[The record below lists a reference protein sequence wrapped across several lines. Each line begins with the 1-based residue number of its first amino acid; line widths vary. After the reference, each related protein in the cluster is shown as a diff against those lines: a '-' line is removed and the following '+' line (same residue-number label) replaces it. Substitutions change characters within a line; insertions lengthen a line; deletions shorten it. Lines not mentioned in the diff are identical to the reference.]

1 MQNPEEQGL
10 GAENGAL
17 WVECLPSMYETVL
30 ALYKPGG
37 GAHARD
43 ASTQKVKGRRQKVHQ
58 DHSWLN
64 GTSTGLLS
72 AVPHPQC
79 LGQWGGERRGGEGSC
94 TNKILVACMNH

>member
-1 MQNPEEQGL
+1 M

-17 WVECLPSMYETVL
+17 LVECLPTMYKTVL

-37 GAHARD
+37 GAHAGN
-43 ASTQKVKGRRQKVHQ
+43 ASTQEVKGRRQKVHQ
-58 DHSWLN
+58 DHPWLN

-79 LGQWGGERRGGEGSC
+79 LGQRLGGGRGGEESS